1 MKRILFNAT
10 HSEELRLAIV
20 DGQKLLDLDIESSTY
35 QQKKGNIYK
44 AKITRVEPSL
54 EAAFVDYGSER
65 QGFLPLK
72 EISRLYFQG
81 YDERTPISQIR
92 IKDVVKEGQDL
103 VVQVDKEERGT
114 KGAALT
120 TFISLAGRY
129 LVLMPNNPR
138 GGGISRRIEG
148 EERAEL
154 RESLSQLK
162 LPDDYSVIA
171 RTAGIG
177 RSPEEL
183 QWDCDYLI
191 ALWDAISKAAA
202 ERSAPFLIYQE
213 SNLVVRAIRDYLK
226 ADIGEILVDN
236 PEILERMQK
245 FMQQVAPAS
254 IDKLKAYSEEVPLF
268 SRYQIENQIETA
280 FSREVRLPSGGAIV
294 FDKTEALVTIDVN
307 SARATKG
314 ADIEETAL
322 NTNVEAAEE
331 IARQL
336 RLRDLGGLIV
346 IDFIDMTPVRNQ
358 REVENRLQD
367 SLKVDRARVQ
377 VGRISRFGLLEMSRQ
392 RLRPA
397 LGETSALV
405 CPRCE
410 GSGNIRSVQSSALSV
425 LRMVQEEAMKENT
438 AAVHVHLPVE
448 TAAFLLNEK
457 RMEVSAIESH
467 IGTPILVLPTPE
479 LQTPHYHIR
488 RLRMEEYEQEADVPS
503 YDIDIV
509 EAEEDETPAPASAPT
524 TEKPVIG
531 PLTHTAAPPPPAAPK
546 KSAEGW
552 LTRFFRSLFGG
563 GEKKQTTAAAP
574 RQEARPPRHQ
584 QQHHQHRRHDR
595 NRDRG
600 GHQQRHDRP
609 RHERGGERNERGE
622 QQHGQGQGHHGH
634 GHDRGHDRDRGQNR
648 GRPQEQNQNR
658 DRPPQPQP
666 QQQQQAPGQEGQGQ
680 GQGPRADG
688 SRRRRR
694 RRRGR
699 GGHGAEG
706 RPIGGQPENQGNQRD
721 NRAQGNP
728 GNNAPRPDYDAH
740 DSSAEQANE
749 PNFNVAEPRNESHAD
764 DWHPEPK
771 SEPMREERPAYT
783 PPSPAPASSGSSNT
797 DMVQIETRD
806 GPPSES
812 K

>member
-20 DGQKLLDLDIESSTY
+20 DGQKLLDLDIESSSY

-92 IKDVVKEGQDL
+92 IRDVVKEGQEL

-154 RESLSQLK
+154 REALAQLK
-162 LPDDYSVIA
+162 MPEDYSVIA

-177 RSPEEL
+177 RSAEEL

-191 ALWDAISKAAA
+191 ALWDAISKAAV
-202 ERSAPFLIYQE
+202 EKQAPFLIFQE

-236 PEILERMQK
+236 AEIHERMSK
-245 FMQQVAPAS
+245 FIQQVAPPALE
-254 IDKLKAYSEEVPLF
+254 KLKLYSDETPLF

-280 FSREVRLPSGGAIV
+280 FSRAVRLPSGGAIV

-322 NTNVEAAEE
+322 NTNVEAADE

-358 REVENRLQD
+358 REVENRLMEA
-367 SLKVDRARVQ
+367 LKVDRARVQ

-410 GSGNIRSVQSSALSV
+410 GSGNIRSVQSSALSI
-425 LRMVQEEAMKENT
+425 LRMVQEEAMKENS
-438 AAVHVHLPVE
+438 AALHIHLPVE

-457 RMEVSAIESH
+457 RMEVSSIESH
-467 IGTPILVLPTPE
+467 IGTPILIIPTPE

-488 RLRMEEYEQEADVPS
+488 RLRLEEYEAEADVPS

-509 EAEEDETPAPASAPT
+509 ETEEDETPAPASAPT
-524 TEKPVIG
+524 AEKPVIG
-531 PLTHTAAPPPPAAPK
+531 PLTHTAAPPPPAPAKKKVAPK
-546 KSAEGW
+546 AEGL
-552 LTRFFRSLFGG
+552 LTRLFRGLFGG
-563 GEKKQTTAAAP
+563 PKEAAPAPVAP
-574 RQEARPPRHQ
+574 RQESRTQRPPQ
-584 QQHHQHRRHDR
+584 QQQSRRDHGHRPRHDR
-595 NRDRG
+595 S
-600 GHQQRHDRP
+600 
-609 RHERGGERNERGE
+609 RHERGDQPRGER
-622 QQHGQGQGHHGH
+622 QQ
-634 GHDRGHDRDRGQNR
+634 
-648 GRPQEQNQNR
+648 GRSQEPRQSQE
-658 DRPPQPQP
+658 RPPQQQPQQP
-666 QQQQQAPGQEGQGQ
+666 QQQAGAQPQGGGPQE
-680 GQGPRADG
+680 PRHDG
-688 SRRRRR
+688 GRRRRR

-706 RPIGGQPENQGNQRD
+706 RPIGNRPEGGVQGETRSQS
-721 NRAQGNP
+721 
-728 GNNAPRPDYDAH
+728 NAPRPEREPVRTAPPAPEPLERDYN
-740 DSSAEQANE
+740 SPEPGNE
-749 PNFNVAEPRNESHAD
+749 RR
-764 DWHPEPK
+764 PEPK
-771 SEPMREERPAYT
+771 AEPIHDEQSAYIAPIQPT
-783 PPSPAPASSGSSNT
+783 PRAPEPELVQVETQHGSDSDTKSS
-797 DMVQIETRD
+797 
-806 GPPSES
+806 
-812 K
+812 

>member
-10 HSEELRLAIV
+10 HPEELRLAIV

-44 AKITRVEPSL
+44 ARITRVEPSL

-81 YDERTPISQIR
+81 FDDRTPISQVRIR
-92 IKDVVKEGQDL
+92 DVVKEGQEL

-154 RESLSQLK
+154 REALAQLK
-162 LPDDYSVIA
+162 MPEDYSVIA

-177 RSPEEL
+177 RSTEEL

-191 ALWDAISKAAA
+191 ALWDAISKATA
-202 ERSAPFLIYQE
+202 ERAAPFLIFQE

-236 PEILERMQK
+236 AEIHERMTK
-245 FMQQVAPAS
+245 FIQQVAPPS
-254 IDKLKAYSEEVPLF
+254 LEKLKLYTEETPLF

-314 ADIEETAL
+314 ADIEETAF
-322 NTNVEAAEE
+322 NTNLEAAEE
-331 IARQL
+331 VARQL

-358 REVENRLQD
+358 REVETRLMEA
-367 SLKVDRARVQ
+367 LKVDRARVQ

-410 GSGNIRSVQSSALSV
+410 GNGNIRGVQSSALSV
-425 LRMVQEEAMKENT
+425 LRMLQEEAMKENT

-457 RMEVSAIESH
+457 RMEVSSIESH
-467 IGTPILVLPTPE
+467 IGTPILILPTPE

-488 RLRMEEYEQEADVPS
+488 RLRMEEYEAEADIPS

-509 EAEEDETPAPASAPT
+509 ESEEEETPTATSAPMA
-524 TEKPVIG
+524 EKPVIG
-531 PLTHTAAPPPPAAPK
+531 PLTHAVAAPAPAPAK
-546 KSAEGW
+546 KEKKVEGP
-552 LTRFFRSLFGG
+552 LMRFFRSLFTP
-563 GEKKQTTAAAP
+563 KKVEVAVAAAP
-574 RQEARPPRHQ
+574 ARQESRHPRPHHG
-584 QQHHQHRRHDR
+584 QQHHRRPGGGQHRHDR
-595 NRDRG
+595 
-600 GHQQRHDRP
+600 QRQ
-609 RHERGGERNERGE
+609 ERGG
-622 QQHGQGQGHHGH
+622 QPQHG
-634 GHDRGHDRDRGQNR
+634 RS
-648 GRPQEQNQNR
+648 QEQRPNR
-658 DRPPQPQP
+658 PPPSQQSAQQSSPQPAPPQSPPAANGQPPQPD
-666 QQQQQAPGQEGQGQ
+666 QQAPRGEGG
-680 GQGPRADG
+680 
-688 SRRRRR
+688 RRRRR

-706 RPIGGQPENQGNQRD
+706 RPIGQRPEGSRGPSESGPSTPA
-721 NRAQGNP
+721 RAHSETESTRP
-728 GNNAPRPDYDAH
+728 SPSFNAPVH
-740 DSSAEQANE
+740 EHHSE
-749 PNFNVAEPRNESHAD
+749 PTPGATEPRTE
-764 DWHPEPK
+764 WHSGSNPEPK
-771 SEPMREERPAYT
+771 SDAQPSKPELIQVETHNEP
-783 PPSPAPASSGSSNT
+783 
-797 DMVQIETRD
+797 D
-806 GPPSES
+806 GN

>member
-20 DGQKLLDLDIESSTY
+20 DGQKLLDLDIESSSY

-92 IKDVVKEGQDL
+92 IRDVVKEGQEL

-154 RESLSQLK
+154 REALAQLK
-162 LPDDYSVIA
+162 MPEDYSVIA

-177 RSPEEL
+177 RSAEEL

-202 ERSAPFLIYQE
+202 EKQAPFLIFQE

-236 PEILERMQK
+236 AEIHERMSK
-245 FMQQVAPAS
+245 FIQQVAPPALE
-254 IDKLKAYSEEVPLF
+254 KLKLYADETPLF

-280 FSREVRLPSGGAIV
+280 FSRAVRLPSGGAIV

-322 NTNVEAAEE
+322 NTNVEAADE

-358 REVENRLQD
+358 REVENRLMEA
-367 SLKVDRARVQ
+367 LKVDRARVQ

-438 AAVHVHLPVE
+438 AALHVHLPVE

-457 RMEVSAIESH
+457 RMEVSSIESH
-467 IGTPILVLPTPE
+467 IGTPILIIPTPE

-488 RLRMEEYEQEADVPS
+488 RLRLEEYEAEADVPS

-509 EAEEDETPAPASAPT
+509 ESDEDETPTPASAPT
-524 TEKPVIG
+524 AEKPVIG
-531 PLTHTAAPPPPAAPK
+531 PLTHTAAPPPPAPAK
-546 KSAEGW
+546 KKEDKKEG
-552 LTRFFRSLFGG
+552 LVTRILRGLFGAPA
-563 GEKKQTTAAAP
+563 TPAPAPAAP
-574 RQEARPPRHQ
+574 RQESRPHRPQHQ
-584 QQHHQHRRHDR
+584 QQQQSRRHDH
-595 NRDRG
+595 
-600 GHQQRHDRP
+600 GHRQRHDRP
-609 RHERGGERNERGE
+609 RHERGDQPRGER
-622 QQHGQGQGHHGH
+622 QQ
-634 GHDRGHDRDRGQNR
+634 
-648 GRPQEQNQNR
+648 GRSQEPRQSQE
-658 DRPPQPQP
+658 RPPQQPP
-666 QQQQQAPGQEGQGQ
+666 QQQQQQPGAQPQGGGPQE
-680 GQGPRADG
+680 PRHDG
-688 SRRRRR
+688 GRRRRR

-706 RPIGGQPENQGNQRD
+706 RPIGNRPEGGVSGENRPQSHPRPERESARNAPPSNERD
-721 NRAQGNP
+721 YNAPEP
-728 GNNAPRPDYDAH
+728 GNERP
-740 DSSAEQANE
+740 
-749 PNFNVAEPRNESHAD
+749 
-764 DWHPEPK
+764 PEPK
-771 SEPMREERPAYT
+771 VEPIHDEQSAYIPPIPPAPRESEPEL
-783 PPSPAPASSGSSNT
+783 
-797 DMVQIETRD
+797 VQVETQH
-806 GPPSES
+806 GSES
-812 K
+812 NPKSN

>member
-1 MKRILFNAT
+1 MKRILFNST

-44 AKITRVEPSL
+44 GKITRVEPSL

-92 IKDVVKEGQDL
+92 IKDVVKEGQEL

-154 RESLSQLK
+154 REALAQLR

-177 RSPEEL
+177 RSSEEL

-202 ERSAPFLIYQE
+202 ERSGPFLIYQE

-245 FMQQVAPAS
+245 FMQQVAPQS

-307 SARATKG
+307 SSRATKG

-358 REVENRLQD
+358 REVENRIQD
-367 SLKVDRARVQ
+367 ALKVDRARVQ

-467 IGTPILVLPTPE
+467 IGTPIMVLPTPE

-488 RLRMEEYEQEADVPS
+488 RLRMEEYEQEAEIPS

-509 EAEEDETPAPASAPT
+509 ETEEEVTPAPASAPT
-524 TEKPVIG
+524 AEKPVIG
-531 PLTHTAAPPPPAAPK
+531 PLTHSVAPPPANTAK
-546 KSAEGW
+546 KSGDSW
-552 LTRFFRSLFGG
+552 LVRFFRALFGG
-563 GEKKQTTAAAP
+563 GKKAAPAAAP
-574 RQEARPPRHQ
+574 RQESRPPR
-584 QQHHQHRRHDR
+584 QHNQHNQHHRRHDR
-595 NRDRG
+595 DRG
-600 GHQQRHDRP
+600 GHHHQGQRHDRP
-609 RHERGGERNERGE
+609 RHDRGERND
-622 QQHGQGQGHHGH
+622 QQHGHGHGGQGQGHQRSPEQRHNQQ
-634 GHDRGHDRDRGQNR
+634 QNR
-648 GRPQEQNQNR
+648 P
-658 DRPPQPQP
+658 P
-666 QQQQQAPGQEGQGQ
+666 QQQQQQQPQQRAPAQERAPGQEGQEQ
-680 GQGPRADG
+680 GQGP
-688 SRRRRR
+688 RRRRR

-706 RPIGGQPENQGNQRD
+706 RPIGGQQESQGNQRD
-721 NRAQGNP
+721 NRSHGGNP
-728 GNNAPRPDYDAH
+728 GNTGPRPEPMH
-740 DSSAEQANE
+740 QTEIDSHNE
-749 PNFNVAEPRNESHAD
+749 PNFNVAEPRSDAHD
-764 DWHPEPK
+764 DWHPE
-771 SEPMREERPAYT
+771 SEPKPVHEARSAYT
-783 PPSPAPASSGSSNT
+783 PPNPAPAPAPTSSGSSP
-797 DMVQIETRD
+797 DSGMVQIETHND
-806 GPPSES
+806 SHSDNKPS
-812 K
+812 

>member
-44 AKITRVEPSL
+44 GKITRVEPSL

-72 EISRLYFQG
+72 EISRTYFQG
-81 YDERTPISQIR
+81 YDDRTPISQIR
-92 IKDVVKEGQDL
+92 IRDVVKEGQEL

-154 RESLSQLK
+154 REALAQLK
-162 LPDDYSVIA
+162 MPEDYSVIA

-177 RSPEEL
+177 RSAEEL

-202 ERSAPFLIYQE
+202 DKQGPFLIFQE

-236 PEILERMQK
+236 PEIHERMTK
-245 FMQQVAPAS
+245 FIQQVAPQS
-254 IDKLKAYSEEVPLF
+254 LDKLKLYADETPLF

-322 NTNVEAAEE
+322 NTNLEAAEE
-331 IARQL
+331 VARQL

-358 REVENRLQD
+358 RDVENRLME

-457 RMEVSAIESH
+457 RMEVSSIESH
-467 IGTPILVLPTPE
+467 IGTPIIILPTPE

-488 RLRMEEYEQEADVPS
+488 RLRMEEYEAEADVPS

-509 EAEEDETPAPASAPT
+509 ESEEEDTRSHATPSAPT
-524 TEKPVIG
+524 AERPVIG
-531 PLTHTAAPPPPAAPK
+531 PLTHTAAPPPPAPVKKKVEKPGLLSRFFTALFAPK
-546 KSAEGW
+546 PTAP
-552 LTRFFRSLFGG
+552 
-563 GEKKQTTAAAP
+563 AAAP
-574 RQEARPPRHQ
+574 RPEARPPRPAHQ
-584 QQHHQHRRHDR
+584 SQSQHRRHDR
-595 NRDRG
+595 G
-600 GHQQRHDRP
+600 RHERP
-609 RHERGGERNERGE
+609 RHDRGE
-622 QQHGQGQGHHGH
+622 QQ
-634 GHDRGHDRDRGQNR
+634 
-648 GRPQEQNQNR
+648 GRPQEQ
-658 DRPPQPQP
+658 RPPQQRQP
-666 QQQQQAPGQEGQGQ
+666 QQPQQAQQQQRPPQGGEQ
-680 GQGPRADG
+680 SGEPRHDG
-688 SRRRRR
+688 GRRRRR

-706 RPIGGQPENQGNQRD
+706 RPLGGRPEGQQD
-721 NRAQGNP
+721 NRQQGR
-728 GNNAPRPDYDAH
+728 APRP
-740 DSSAEQANE
+740 ERE
-749 PNFNVAEPRNESHAD
+749 PDTRPEAAFNVAPPRAPEPMEPPMPNHDAPEPGNERERYPEPRQ
-764 DWHPEPK
+764 PREP
-771 SEPMREERPAYT
+771 RAERA
-783 PPSPAPASSGSSNT
+783 PSSAPDSG
-797 DMVQIETRD
+797 MVQIETRND
-806 GPPSES
+806 EPKGN
-812 K
+812 